1 MQCPNCG
8 RSNREDASFC
18 SHCGA
23 SLLTPCPVCSTP
35 YAAGSSFCSNCG
47 ARLEAGT
54 PSAPDQDLARYLPPE
69 LLAKLEA
76 ARSGRTMAGERRT
89 VTMLFADIQGSTA
102 AAEQL
107 DPEDW
112 AEIVNGAFER
122 LIRPVY
128 RYEGTLARLMGDA
141 ILGFFGAPIAHEDDP
156 ERAVMAGLE
165 MLSAAKPYATEVK
178 TRWGVDFDLRVGINT
193 GLVVVGEVG
202 SDLRVEYSALGDAVN
217 VAARMEQ
224 TALPGTLQVSSD
236 THRLI
241 ERLFEFEELEP
252 VHAKGKADPVPAYRV
267 TGVLERPATTR
278 GLLGRDTPLVGRETE
293 LASLRTVIDQVRQ
306 GKGQVC
312 AVIGEAGVGK
322 SRLAAAL
329 KADLA
334 AESCLAP
341 WQGDEAD
348 TDNVRWAE
356 ARCLSYNTTVAYA
369 PFIDLFSRVFDLAPD
384 EEPDVARAKIV
395 AAVEQVSPVDGAST
409 AGYLCALLGVDPG
422 EAAASLLAELPAPAL
437 QKRTFSAVIDYIEA
451 CSSTQPSV
459 LLVEDL
465 HWADA
470 VSLALLD
477 ELMAATDRTMLAIV
491 GLMRP
496 YRDDASWGFHET
508 AERDFS
514 HRYTPVKLR
523 PLDDRAS
530 RNMVGALLGGH
541 DIPPSLETT
550 VLARAEGNPFFV
562 EEILRVFLEAGTLV
576 ERDGAWVLE
585 GEPEQISVSGGVSGL
600 LTARLDRLDETSKLV
615 AQFASVLGREFA
627 FAELAEL
634 VGDREQTESALTD
647 LMRRDLLVEQARIP
661 KRTYAFRH
669 ALIQET
675 AYSTILLKSR
685 RGLHGQVAE
694 HLISQ
699 GAEPHEIAHHLLE
712 SNQETRAVPYL
723 IDAGDEA
730 TRAMSLADAI
740 RFYDEALNW
749 VNEATDP
756 ELTRRIHEG
765 MGSAYTLIPDLTRA
779 STSYQRMLEF
789 GKARSEPSVQITALN
804 RLGFT
809 SAFLG
814 GNYDQATEHLEEARR
829 LAEEYGDGMGLA
841 EYHMNSCMIATT
853 RGDMEK
859 AAAHD
864 AETARLGSEVGS
876 QMLVIGGFI
885 QRVLSLAHATRY
897 EDGLRALEQAREV
910 TSGSTDQRVISSLAA
925 AEFFYLTRDGKLTEA
940 WEQARKAAEITANI
954 GSSTASVAALEAGL
968 AADALGDFEN
978 ALAYLA
984 RSLQLGEESGQVF
997 NSAAAA
1003 ASMVRIYTELG
1014 TRSNETVELQEK
1026 ALAYLET
1033 PMGETMASTV
1043 YAELGWAAIESA
1055 DLEGAMDL
1063 LTRGLAGSSASKL
1076 LETPRLLLGL
1086 AHVRIA
1092 AGDPSGAEGLITE
1105 ATGFVE
1111 ERKMAQFRP
1120 AIAAVHGAWLL
1131 ASGRYEDAA
1140 AVFGEG
1146 AAAAEAMGIMGLEW
1160 RLHASR
1166 ARALAQGGNDREAAD
1181 EAAAARRIVAAQAN
1195 KIIDQTMQESFLGL
1209 ATSRLADLTEVAS
1222 S

>member
-1 MQCPNCG
+1 MELSCPNCG

-18 SHCGA
+18 SYCGT
-23 SLLTPCPVCSTP
+23 SLLAPCPVCSTP

-47 ARLEAGT
+47 ARLEQGGPAT
-54 PSAPDQDLARYLPPE
+54 PDKDLARYLPPE

-76 ARSGRTMAGERRT
+76 ARRGRTMAGERRT

-102 AAEQL
+102 AAEKL

-122 LIRPVY
+122 LIRSVY

-165 MLSAAKPYATEVK
+165 MLGAAKPYATEVK
-178 TRWGVDFDLRVGINT
+178 ARWGVDFGLRVGINT

-224 TALPGTLQVSSD
+224 TALPGTLQVSGD

-241 ERLFEFEELEP
+241 ARLFSFEELEP

-267 TGVLERPATTR
+267 VGVLDRPANTR
-278 GLLGRDTPLVGRETE
+278 GLLGRDTPLVGRDSE
-293 LASLRTVIDQVRQ
+293 LATLRGVIDQVRQ
-306 GKGQVC
+306 GKGRVC
-312 AVIGEAGVGK
+312 SIIGEAGVGK

-334 AESCLAP
+334 AENCLAP
-341 WQGDEAD
+341 WQGDKTKSE
-348 TDNVRWAE
+348 TVRWAE

-369 PFIDLFSRVFDLAPD
+369 PFIDLFNRVFDITPGDDAFG
-384 EEPDVARAKIV
+384 ARAKIV
-395 AAVEQVSPVDGAST
+395 TAVEQVVDDANT

-422 EAAASLLAELPAPAL
+422 EAAASLIAELPAPAL
-437 QKRTFSAVIDYIEA
+437 QKRTFAAVIGYIEA
-451 CSSTQPSV
+451 CSSIQPGV

-496 YRDDASWGFHET
+496 YRDDAAWGFHET

-514 HRYTPVKLR
+514 HRYTSVKLR

-530 RNMVGALLGGH
+530 RRMVEDLLGGQEV
-541 DIPPSLETT
+541 PASLEET

-562 EEILRVFLEAGTLV
+562 EEILRVMLEAGALV
-576 ERDGAWVLE
+576 ELDGVWVLE
-585 GEPEQISVSGGVSGL
+585 GEQELISVSGGVSGL

-627 FAELAEL
+627 FTELAEL
-634 VGDREQTESALTD
+634 VGDTDRTESALTD
-647 LMRRDLLVEQARIP
+647 LMRRDLLTEQARIP
-661 KRTYAFRH
+661 KRRYAFRH

-712 SNQETRAVPYL
+712 SKQETRAVPYL

-779 STSYQRMLEF
+779 SISYQRMLEF

-814 GNYDQATEHLEEARR
+814 GDYDEATEHLEEARR

-864 AETARLGSEVGS
+864 AETARIGSEVGS
-876 QMLVIGGFI
+876 QMLAIGGYI

-910 TSGSTDQRVISSLAA
+910 TSGSTDQKVISGLAA
-925 AEFFYLTRDGKLTEA
+925 AEFFYLTREGKLVEA
-940 WEQARKAAEITANI
+940 WEQARKAADITAGI
-954 GSSTASVAALEAGL
+954 SSSMASVAALHAGM

-984 RSLQLGEESGQVF
+984 SSLKLGEESNQVF

-1003 ASMVRIYTELG
+1003 AVIVRIYTELG
-1014 TRSNETVELQEK
+1014 VRTKDTAELREK
-1026 ALAYLET
+1026 AVAYLEA

-1043 YAELGWAAIESA
+1043 YAELGWAAVESN
-1055 DLEGAMDL
+1055 DLEDAIDL
-1063 LTRGLAGSSASKL
+1063 FGRGLAGSSASKL

-1086 AHVRIA
+1086 AAARIA
-1092 AGDPSGAEGLITE
+1092 TGDLSGADELIAET
-1105 ATGFVE
+1105 TGFVE

-1120 AIAAVHGAWLL
+1120 VL
-1131 ASGRYEDAA
+1131 ASIRGSSLLESGQHETAA
-1140 AVFGEG
+1140 IVLGEG
-1146 AAAAEAMGIMGLEW
+1146 AAEAGEIGLMTFEW
-1160 RLHASR
+1160 RLR
-1166 ARALAQGGNDREAAD
+1166 AARSQALALSGNSPAAAEEAAT
-1181 EAAAARRIVAAQAN
+1181 ARRIVTGQADR
-1195 KIIDQTMQESFLGL
+1195 IIDTAMQESFLSLAMSRLSGL
-1209 ATSRLADLTEVAS
+1209 AGVTSA
-1222 S
+1222 

>member
-47 ARLEAGT
+47 ARLDAGA
-54 PSAPDQDLARYLPPE
+54 PSSPDQDLARYLPPE

-224 TALPGTLQVSSD
+224 TALPGTLQVSGQ

-241 ERLFEFEELEP
+241 ERLFAFEELEP

-278 GLLGRDTPLVGRETE
+278 GLLGRDTPLVGRDPE
-293 LASLRTVIDQVRQ
+293 LATLRTVIDQVRQ

-312 AVIGEAGVGK
+312 SVIGEAGVGK

-341 WQGDEAD
+341 WQGDEAN
-348 TDNVRWAE
+348 TENVRWAE

-369 PFIDLFSRVFDLAPD
+369 PFIDLFNRIFDLTED
-384 EEPDVARAKIV
+384 EDPPGARAKIV
-395 AAVEQVSPVDGAST
+395 TAVERVVDDPNTAS
-409 AGYLCALLGVDPG
+409 YLCALLGVDPG
-422 EAAASLLAELPAPAL
+422 KAAASLIAGLPAPAL

-514 HRYTPVKLR
+514 HRYTTVKLR

-530 RNMVGALLGGH
+530 RSMVEDLLGGH
-541 DIPPSLETT
+541 EVPASLEAT

-562 EEILRVFLEAGTLV
+562 EEILRALLEAGTLV
-576 ERDGAWVLE
+576 ERDGGWVLE

-627 FAELAEL
+627 FAELADL
-634 VGDREQTESALTD
+634 VADREQTESALTD

-675 AYSTILLKSR
+675 AYGTILLKSR

-699 GAEPHEIAHHLLE
+699 GSEPHEIARHLLQ
-712 SNQETRAVPYL
+712 SKQETRAVPYL

-749 VNEATDP
+749 VSDATDA
-756 ELTRRIHEG
+756 ELTKRIHEG

-779 STSYQRMLEF
+779 STSYQRMLEL

-814 GNYDQATEHLEEARR
+814 GNYDQATEHLEGARR
-829 LAEEYGDGMGLA
+829 LAEEFGDGMALA
-841 EYHMNSCMIATT
+841 EYHMNSCMVATT
-853 RGDMEK
+853 RGDLEK

-925 AEFFYLTRDGKLTEA
+925 AEFFYLTREGKLVEA
-940 WEQARKAAEITANI
+940 WEQARKAADITARI

-968 AADALGDFEN
+968 AADTLGDFET

-984 RSLQLGEESGQVF
+984 RSLKLGEESGQVF

-1014 TRSNETVELQEK
+1014 IRSNDTVELQEK

-1043 YAELGWAAIESA
+1043 YAELGWAEIDSG
-1055 DLEGAMDL
+1055 DLEAALGMF
-1063 LTRGLAGSSASKL
+1063 TNGLAGSSASKL

-1086 AHVRIA
+1086 AAVRIA
-1092 AGDPSGAEGLITE
+1092 TGDLAGAEDLIAE
-1105 ATGFVE
+1105 ATEFVE

-1120 AIAAVHGAWLL
+1120 AIAAVRGAWLL
-1131 ASGRYEDAA
+1131 VSGRHEDAA

-1160 RLHASR
+1160 RLHAAR
-1166 ARALAQGGNDREAAD
+1166 ARALAQGGNDREAAE

-1195 KIIDQTMQESFLGL
+1195 RIIDQTMQESFLGL
-1209 ATSRLADLTEVAS
+1209 ATSRLADLAEVAS
-1222 S
+1222 P